1 MCSHLVLLRLVFDI
15 QRLDTRS
22 CSLSCMHHY
31 HLLSLS
37 SMYWASRL
45 IVWLG
50 ASPDAWF
57 FSENLPSSNYSCLCA
72 GRARMSGCPGAEVY
86 MYHRVLRIFT
96 YVIHSLFN
104 RISHMGSD
112 IARHSRLTFTGRL
125 RVCRDWWHTKLRHFL
140 CYEEISF
147 TLGRGLCQFEWNCFF
162 DIFWLF
168 SQSVFVCYN
177 DF

>member
-1 MCSHLVLLRLVFDI
+1 MCSHLVILRLVFDI

-22 CSLSCMHHY
+22 CSFSCMYHY

-37 SMYWASRL
+37 SMHWASRL

-72 GRARMSGCPGAEVY
+72 GRACMSGCPGAEVY

-96 YVIHSLFN
+96 CVIHSIFN
-104 RISHMGSD
+104 RISHIGSD

-125 RVCRDWWHTKLRHFL
+125 RVCRD
-140 CYEEISF
+140 
-147 TLGRGLCQFEWNCFF
+147 
-162 DIFWLF
+162 
-168 SQSVFVCYN
+168 
-177 DF
+177 